1 MTRLS
6 ALCRRGAVLT
16 LAVLVAACS
25 NAPHPK
31 LSASPVLAT
40 DRSEIDAIAALLD
53 QGDRGGAKKR
63 IAAAL
68 KRDPGNASLMLLRDS
83 IQRDPQELLGPT
95 HFTYTVQPGD
105 TIGGLAQRFLGNR
118 LKSYQLA
125 RYNGIEGPT
134 ALRAGQVLR
143 IPGQAPHVEPIKRP
157 ERRAEP
163 QAAPVNPA
171 PRAAVAPAPA
181 ARPPVTRP
189 TANVAAA
196 RRARSAGLAA
206 LNEGNP
212 SRAVGLLS
220 HAAALDPGNAAIAR
234 DLQRAQ
240 RINATVQARQ

>member
-1 MTRLS
+1 MTRL
-6 ALCRRGAVLT
+6 AAHCRSGVVLA

-25 NAPHPK
+25 DAPHPK
-31 LSASPVLAT
+31 LAAPPVQAT

-53 QGDRGGAKKR
+53 QGDRGAAKKR

-95 HFTYTVQPGD
+95 HFAYTVQPGD
-105 TIGGLAQRFLGNR
+105 TMGALAQRFLGNR

-125 RYNGIEGPT
+125 RYNSIEGPT
-134 ALRAGQVLR
+134 VLRAGQVLR
-143 IPGQAPHVEPIKRP
+143 IPGQAPRVEPAKRP

-163 QAAPVNPA
+163 QAAPANPA
-171 PRAAVAPAPA
+171 PRAAVAPTHP
-181 ARPPVTRP
+181 ARPA
-189 TANVAAA
+189 ANVAAA

-220 HAAALDPGNAAIAR
+220 HAAALDPSNAAIAR